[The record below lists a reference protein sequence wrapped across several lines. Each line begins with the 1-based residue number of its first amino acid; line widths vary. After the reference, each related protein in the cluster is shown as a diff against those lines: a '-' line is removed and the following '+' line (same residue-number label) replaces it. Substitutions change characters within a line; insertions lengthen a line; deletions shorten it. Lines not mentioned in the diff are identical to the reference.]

1 MKLLLAILAIATV
14 AFASNGVD
22 LSTLATVENFQCL
35 VDTQNVTFVVLRGYR
50 SFGSLDPNI
59 KANLKNAQ
67 DAGIFFTDVYLFPC
81 RGKSPV
87 DQANEL
93 IDHLSDVDYNYIWV
107 DVETNSSPGCSW
119 AASTAEENCNFLEQM
134 VNQISKRGRAP
145 GIYASSYMWTQ
156 IMGSASAC
164 PKFKALPIWYPH
176 YDKTQTFNDFTPF
189 GGWTKP
195 NYKQYQGTTNVCGVG
210 VDLNWYPQCS
220 GEECLQKK

>member
-1 MKLLLAILAIATV
+1 MKRFLVALAALAV
-14 AFASNGVD
+14 VLASNGID
-22 LSTLATVENFQCL
+22 LSTLTSAESFQCL
-35 VDTQNVTFVVLRGYR
+35 VDTQNVTFAVIRGYR
-50 SFGSLDPNI
+50 SYGAVDPNV

-67 DAGIFFTDVYLFPC
+67 DAGIYFVDVYQFPC

-93 IDHLSDVDYNYIWV
+93 IDHLGSDDYGYIWI

-119 AASTAEENCNFLEQM
+119 AASTPEDNCNFLEQM
-134 VNQISKRGRAP
+134 VNQITKRGKSP
-145 GIYASSYMWTQ
+145 GIYASTYMWNQ

-164 PKFKALPIWYPH
+164 QKFKSLPLWYAH
-176 YDKTQTFNDFTPF
+176 YDKIQSFDDFVPF

-195 NYKQYQGTTNVCGVG
+195 NYKQYQGTTQLCNTG

-220 GEECLQKK
+220 GEKCLHSN